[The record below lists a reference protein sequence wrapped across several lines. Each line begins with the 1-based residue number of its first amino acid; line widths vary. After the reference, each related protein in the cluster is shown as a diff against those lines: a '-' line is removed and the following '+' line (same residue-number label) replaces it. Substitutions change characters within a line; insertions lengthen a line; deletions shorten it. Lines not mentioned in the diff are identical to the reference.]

1 MMGEPE
7 QTTQA
12 RPMGTPVSGPQAES
26 VGQPAKAAG
35 GVRVLV
41 IDDEPEIQRAIR
53 ARLAG
58 PEFAVLGA
66 TAGTEG
72 MEQVARWHPDV
83 VILDLT
89 LPDMDGIEVC
99 RQLRTWT
106 QVPIIVLSVRGG
118 DADKIAALELGADDY
133 LTKPFSSG
141 ELVARIRVALR
152 HAARVGDE
160 ARGDSSFASAGLV
173 IDVQRR
179 RVTVDGQ
186 EVHLTPT
193 EYAVLTYLARNAGKV
208 ITHRTLLQA
217 VWGPQYETE
226 DHYLH
231 VFIGQLRRKIEPEP
245 SRPRYLLTEPGVGY
259 RLRSPE

>member
-1 MMGEPE
+1 MSDEPRE
-7 QTTQA
+7 HA
-12 RPMGTPVSGPQAES
+12 RPTVDTSATRQS
-26 VGQPAKAAG
+26 AG

-58 PEFAVLGA
+58 AEFTVEGALTAAV
-66 TAGTEG
+66 G
-72 MEQVARWHPDV
+72 MELVARWHPDV
-83 VILDLT
+83 IILDLA
-89 LPDMDGIEVC
+89 LPDKDGVEVV
-99 RQLRTWT
+99 RELRAWSRT
-106 QVPIIVLSVRGG
+106 PIIVLSVRAD

-141 ELVARIRVALR
+141 ELVARVRVALR
-152 HAARVGDE
+152 HAAPTSSGTLATEAPFQTGD
-160 ARGDSSFASAGLV
+160 LI
-173 IDVQRR
+173 IDTQRR
-179 RVTVDGQ
+179 QVTVDDR

-231 VFIGQLRRKIEPEP
+231 VFVGQLRRKIEPVP

>member
-1 MMGEPE
+1 V
-7 QTTQA
+7 
-12 RPMGTPVSGPQAES
+12 GTHTSDQQPQAG
-26 VGQPAKAAG
+26 VQPAKAAG

-53 ARLAG
+53 ARLVG
-58 PEFAVLGA
+58 PEFTVLGA
-66 TAGTEG
+66 TMGAEG

-83 VILDLT
+83 VILDLS

-99 RQLRTWT
+99 QQLRTWT

-152 HAARVGDE
+152 HAARASDE
-160 ARGDSSFASAGLV
+160 TRGDGSFATAGLV
-173 IDVQRR
+173 IDSQRR